1 MKAVFRFLSLLLG
14 RRPVSMQV
22 AALCLD
28 ESTGKVLLI
37 TSRGTGRWV
46 IPKGWPM
53 AGRTLARAAEQ
64 EAWEEAGVRGQIN
77 HAELGRYS
85 YDKDQDSGF
94 SVPVEVRVFGL
105 SVSSLADTFPEDDQ
119 RDRQWFSPAEA
130 AQRVREPGLK
140 KILLGLQRGQSPDKN
155 SASPSVK
162 GHRISGPAV

>member
-1 MKAVFRFLSLLLG
+1 MSLLLG

-28 ESTGKVLLI
+28 GDTGKVLLI

-94 SVPVEVRVFGL
+94 SVPVEVRVFVL
-105 SVSSLADTFPEDDQ
+105 NVSSLAETFPEDDQ
-119 RDRQWFSPAEA
+119 RNRQWFSPVEA

-140 KILLGLQRGQSPDKN
+140 QILLGLSRGQSPDAN
-155 SASPSVK
+155 ITSATVNR
-162 GHRISGPAV
+162 HRVSGSTA